1 MATAEY
7 EQFWTTEDPLLRNT
21 ATFNFDHEPTQEDI
35 TQEDLTQNVLEDE
48 SRGLSAGPEPT
59 LASGQ
64 TYPVLSVE
72 DENTFENT
80 GSLDEDEQDDQHY
93 DMSVE
98 TTHALRLELS
108 QDTDEFSPRI
118 FTLKKFDSVLLGRAS
133 SKTEADATDVL
144 GWGAQPCMFS
154 NKVISKAHA
163 TISHQDGALF
173 IEDEN
178 STHGTFV
185 NGKRIKAKA
194 PLNHGDTL
202 VLGRHVVRKEESFK
216 PLKLNVRIQEIIDI
230 DHVDEDEQ
238 VRRLQGLDIHD
249 PFFSEEDEQEVE
261 DVEEM
266 EAVEDILH
274 IPDDVDDVDDTDGDI
289 VPASDPLTAQDTSVD
304 RDTTDIIAVTP
315 AQVEQPIVD
324 LSNDAPQET
333 ELLNSLG
340 KRKRSDEPST
350 PSAST
355 PEAHKRRAS
364 LVVVGLAG
372 VVVGS
377 VGTVL
382 ALANI

>member
-7 EQFWTTEDPLLRNT
+7 EQFWTTEDALLRGT
-21 ATFNFDHEPTQEDI
+21 STFHFDPELTQE
-35 TQEDLTQNVLEDE
+35 TLEDE
-48 SRGLSAGPEPT
+48 SRGLSAEPGPT

-64 TYPVLSVE
+64 AYPVLSVE
-72 DENTFENT
+72 DENT
-80 GSLDEDEQDDQHY
+80 GSLDDYDEQDDHY
-93 DMSVE
+93 DPSVE
-98 TTHALRLELS
+98 TTHALQLELS

-133 SKTEADATDVL
+133 SKTETDATGVL

-163 TISHQDGALF
+163 SICHQDGALF

-185 NGKRIKAKA
+185 NGQRIKTKA

-261 DVEEM
+261 EVEDVEEVEAM
-266 EAVEDILH
+266 IAVEAVEAVEDILQ
-274 IPDDVDDVDDTDGDI
+274 IPDDSDDVSDTDEDI
-289 VPASDPLTAQDTSVD
+289 VPSSDPLAAQDTSVD
-304 RDTTDIIAVTP
+304 RDTADIIAITP
-315 AQVEQPIVD
+315 AQVEQPIID

-333 ELLNSLG
+333 KTLNFLG
-340 KRKRSDEPST
+340 KRKRSDEPSA
-350 PSAST
+350 ASDSK

>member
-1 MATAEY
+1 
-7 EQFWTTEDPLLRNT
+7 P
-21 ATFNFDHEPTQEDI
+21 
-35 TQEDLTQNVLEDE
+35 
-48 SRGLSAGPEPT
+48 
-59 LASGQ
+59 
-64 TYPVLSVE
+64 
-72 DENTFENT
+72 
-80 GSLDEDEQDDQHY
+80 SL
-93 DMSVE
+93 E
-98 TTHALRLELS
+98 TTHALQLELS
-108 QDTDEFSPRI
+108 LDTDEFSPRI

-133 SKTEADATDVL
+133 SKTETDATGVL

-163 TISHQDGALF
+163 SICHQDGALF

-185 NGKRIKAKA
+185 NGQRIKTKA

-261 DVEEM
+261 EVEEVEAM
-266 EAVEDILH
+266 MAVEAVEDILQ
-274 IPDDVDDVDDTDGDI
+274 IPADSDDVSGTDEDI
-289 VPASDPLTAQDTSVD
+289 VPSSDPLAAQDPSAD
-304 RDTTDIIAVTP
+304 RDTADIIAITH
-315 AQVEQPIVD
+315 AQVEQPIID
-324 LSNDAPQET
+324 LSNNVPQET
-333 ELLNSLG
+333 KTLNLLG
-340 KRKRSDEPST
+340 KRKRSDEPSA
-350 PSAST
+350 ASDSKQ
-355 PEAHKRRAS
+355 EAHKRRAS

>member
-7 EQFWTTEDPLLRNT
+7 EQFWTTEDTLLRGT
-21 ATFNFDHEPTQEDI
+21 STFHFDPELTQEK
-35 TQEDLTQNVLEDE
+35 LEDE
-48 SRGLSAGPEPT
+48 SRGLSAEPGPT
-59 LASGQ
+59 LATGQ
-64 TYPVLSVE
+64 AYPILSVE
-72 DENTFENT
+72 DENA
-80 GSLDEDEQDDQHY
+80 GSLDEYDEQDDHY
-93 DMSVE
+93 DPSVE

-163 TISHQDGALF
+163 SICHQDGALF

-185 NGKRIKAKA
+185 NGQRIKTKA

-261 DVEEM
+261 EVEEVEARETI
-266 EAVEDILH
+266 EAVEDNLH
-274 IPDDVDDVDDTDGDI
+274 IPDDSDTDEDI
-289 VPASDPLTAQDTSVD
+289 VPASDPLAAQDTSAD
-304 RDTTDIIAVTP
+304 RDTDDIIVATP
-315 AQVEQPIVD
+315 AEVEQPIIN
-324 LSNDAPQET
+324 LSNDAPQGT
-333 ELLNSLG
+333 KISNFLG
-340 KRKRSDEPST
+340 KRKRSDEPS
-350 PSAST
+350 ASSDSK